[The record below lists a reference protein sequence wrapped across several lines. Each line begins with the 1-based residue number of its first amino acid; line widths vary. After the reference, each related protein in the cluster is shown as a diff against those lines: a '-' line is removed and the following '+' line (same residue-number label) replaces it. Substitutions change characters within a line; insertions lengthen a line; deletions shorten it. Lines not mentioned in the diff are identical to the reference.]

1 MLKLK
6 LKNQN
11 FTPPDWAPEF
21 LPDSLLVA
29 VQDAAKKMAAHII
42 NETMTSESFVYLNV
56 EKSMVEITFFTNDQ
70 NPPTLVMDLREFL
83 GSDLGYTPTHPD
95 AIATRRAF
103 VRLLRETA
111 DKYEI

>member
-29 VQDAAKKMAAHII
+29 VQDAAKKMAARII
-42 NETMTSESFVYLNV
+42 NETMTSESFVFLNV
-56 EKSMVEITFFTNDQ
+56 EKSTVEITFFTNDQ

-83 GSDLGYTPTHPD
+83 WSDPGYAPTHPD
-95 AIATRRAF
+95 DIAARRAF